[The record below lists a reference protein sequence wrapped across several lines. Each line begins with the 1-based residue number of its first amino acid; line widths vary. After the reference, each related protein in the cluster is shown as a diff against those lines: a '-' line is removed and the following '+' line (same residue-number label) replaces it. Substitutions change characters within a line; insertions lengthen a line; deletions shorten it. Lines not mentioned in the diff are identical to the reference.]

1 MFMCTCMCVNASL
14 KARFSCGYKLA
25 CEHVTTASSVRVCYQ
40 ELSCFGGGRATAAHK
55 TKQETT
61 KHLALL
67 ASLGRLGLSEH
78 MLLCGGGSAAAQDR
92 AGARF
97 SERLVPLSDTTLYGF
112 TGLDG
117 GLGAVVA
124 TRRDGQSTKEGA

>member
-1 MFMCTCMCVNASL
+1 M
-14 KARFSCGYKLA
+14 
-25 CEHVTTASSVRVCYQ
+25 
-40 ELSCFGGGRATAAHK
+40 
-55 TKQETT
+55 T

-78 MLLCGGGSAAAQDR
+78 MMLCGGGSAAAQDR

-124 TRRDGQSTKEGA
+124 TRRDGQRKEPSTPWRQELMCCSRKRAVHLTTRGGSHSQTAQKGAAAE